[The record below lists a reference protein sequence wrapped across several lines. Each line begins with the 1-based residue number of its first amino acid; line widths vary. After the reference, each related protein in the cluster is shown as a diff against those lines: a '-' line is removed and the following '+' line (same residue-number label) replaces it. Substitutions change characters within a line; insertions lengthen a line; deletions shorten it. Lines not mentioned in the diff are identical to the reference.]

1 MGRRLGLVLVVSLLC
16 AGPAA
21 AQQNPQ
27 QLLRRELRRAE
38 ALERAGRLSQA
49 LAVLDS
55 LLQASPAEPGAI
67 LAVERIHRQQGQLER
82 LLPLLERAIQ
92 TDPSVALLRL
102 VQIRVLAD
110 LDRGEELVEAG
121 QDWLR
126 SAPRTTVAYREYAAA
141 LRRTGRPEEA
151 ERVLRQGRQQ
161 LAPSAALA
169 PELASLYLEQRRW
182 AAAAAEWLAILHTS
196 PGLAWALIG
205 HELRTLGPDA
215 ESVARTMLEL
225 VANDSSVAGQQL
237 AVIASLYAGR
247 PGEARERAETL
258 LAALSE
264 GERRLFLGHFARL
277 AADRVLPAL
286 VAWAYRHLLRYA
298 PEDVAYWDLAREIVR
313 HDLSAGDTTAAL
325 EFLHDCTEAAEP
337 GGAGHRWASAMQI
350 RLFAARAEAAP
361 AERALQRHVTL
372 YAGAELPELAV
383 AVAEADLQRG
393 RFEQAGSVLALVPEV
408 EIDASLAARLSAVR
422 GYLALCTGSLDEAR
436 AELEI
441 AAQGLR
447 GERRAE
453 ALRLLGFLQDG
464 NERELQAVAAAYR
477 VVLGGRP
484 LEASQRLADGL
495 ARATPSS
502 ARPALLLWAGE
513 LAIAGGSL
521 ERGEEML
528 RRIPEHYPRSGE
540 APVALLMLAEALAV
554 SAQPAEAAALLEKLI
569 LGYPESALAPIGRR
583 RLAELRQQV
592 PGP

>member
-16 AGPAA
+16 AGRAA
-21 AQQNPQ
+21 AQQDPQ
-27 QLLRRELRRAE
+27 QQRRELRRAE

-82 LLPLLERAIQ
+82 LLPLLERAIR
-92 TDPSVALLRL
+92 TDPGVALLRQ
-102 VQIRVLAD
+102 VQLRVLAD
-110 LDRGEELVEAG
+110 LDRGEELAEAG
-121 QDWLR
+121 EDWLR

-161 LAPSAALA
+161 LAPSTALA
-169 PELASLYLEQRRW
+169 PELASLYLQQRHW
-182 AAAAAEWLAILHTS
+182 DAAAAEWLAILHDS
-196 PGLAWALIG
+196 PGLAWELIG

-215 ESVARTMLEL
+215 ESVARTTLQL
-225 VANDSSVAGQQL
+225 VAGDSSVAGQQL
-237 AVIASLYAGR
+237 AVIASLYAGK

-258 LAALSE
+258 LDALSE
-264 GERRLFLGHFARL
+264 RERRPFLGRFSRL
-277 AADRVLPAL
+277 AADRVQPAL
-286 VAWAYRHLLRYA
+286 VAWAYRHLLRYV
-298 PEDVAYWDLAREIVR
+298 PEDVAHWHLAREIVR
-313 HDLSAGDTTAAL
+313 HDLSAGDTTAVL
-325 EFLHDCTEAAEP
+325 EFLHDFMEAAEP
-337 GGAGHRWASAMQI
+337 GGTVHRWASAMQI
-350 RLFAARAEAAP
+350 RLYAARAEAAR
-361 AERALQRHVTL
+361 AERALQRHMAL
-372 YAGAELPELAV
+372 YAGAGLPELTV

-393 RFEQAGSVLALVPEV
+393 RFEEAASVLALVPQV

-422 GYLALCTGSLDEAR
+422 GYLALCRGGYDEAR

-453 ALRLLGFLQDG
+453 ALRLLGFLQDA
-464 NERELQAVAAAYR
+464 NERELRVVAAAHR
-477 VVLGGRP
+477 LVLGGRP

-521 ERGEEML
+521 ARGEGML

-554 SAQPAEAAALLEKLI
+554 SARPAEAAVLLEKLI

-583 RLAELRQQV
+583 RLAELRHEV